1 MYNQAPVIIPKVQF
15 SHSNG
20 AHVIDDMN
28 VPVKRWAKGRANALF
43 KSFKLLPLEDKFPE
57 KFARIGIL
65 RFQYNE
71 KIDNDNEAI
80 KRACEP
86 AGGLRSKIAF
96 PPRRDV
102 ASRIFEGECLPRG
115 SALVFDEKEMAREML
130 AGAVENGRVY
140 SVKAVALV
148 RGVPLAVHK
157 SLLFG
162 LSGFWMKSREFADAY
177 RHLDTVLVMRP
188 SAEKFNTT
196 GNYELLV
203 RGTIKHK
210 EDDFEFSICVQNPR
224 MQGNVK
230 VCDFAFI
237 VTNNRSL
244 TAGRLGRI
252 LEGGKSLDEWLG
264 KHFSNAEVS
273 LLRLL
278 PPHMKKDATVE
289 WVLFRER

>member
-1 MYNQAPVIIPKVQF
+1 MHNQAPIIIPKVQF

-28 VPVKRWAKGRANALF
+28 APVKGWAKGRANALF
-43 KSFKLLPLEDKFPE
+43 RSFKLLPLD
-57 KFARIGIL
+57 
-65 RFQYNE
+65 E

-96 PPRRDV
+96 PPSRDV
-102 ASRIFEGECLPRG
+102 ASRIFGEECLPRG

-130 AGAVENGRVY
+130 AGAVKNGRVY

-157 SLLFG
+157 SLLLGAIRFWKK
-162 LSGFWMKSREFADAY
+162 SGEFAEACK
-177 RHLDTVLVMRP
+177 HLDGIPVIRP
-188 SAEKFNTT
+188 SAEKYNTT
-196 GNYELLV
+196 GNVELLA
-203 RGTIKHK
+203 RGSIMHK
-210 EDDFEFSICVQNPR
+210 EDEFDFSVGVQNPR

-230 VCDFAFI
+230 ACDFAFI

-252 LEGGKSLDEWLG
+252 LEMGKGLEEWLG
-264 KHFSNAEVS
+264 KRFSNAEVS

-278 PPHMKKDATVE
+278 PPNMKKDATVE